1 MDCSTPGFSDLHYLL
16 ELAQAHVHWDDDAIH
31 HPLSYS
37 LPAFSLSQHQ
47 GLLQWIGSLHQV
59 AKGLELQ
66 LQHQSFQWV
75 WRVDI
80 LWDWLLWYPCSP
92 RDSQEFSS
100 TTIQTSILQ
109 RSAFFM
115 IQHSHAYMNAGKIIA
130 LTTYSEIHIKFPPK
144 LIFRFYILPIKMPT

>member
-16 ELAQAHVHWDDDAIH
+16 ELVQAHVHWVDDAIH

-37 LPAFSLSQHQ
+37 PPAFSLSQHQ

-59 AKGLELQ
+59 AKVLELQ

-92 RDSQEFSS
+92 RDSQEAYPALQFENINSS
-100 TTIQTSILQ
+100 VLSLLD
-109 RSAFFM
+109 
-115 IQHSHAYMNAGKIIA
+115 GPA
-130 LTTYSEIHIKFPPK
+130 LTSVHGYLKNHSFDYMV
-144 LIFRFYILPIKMPT
+144 LFW